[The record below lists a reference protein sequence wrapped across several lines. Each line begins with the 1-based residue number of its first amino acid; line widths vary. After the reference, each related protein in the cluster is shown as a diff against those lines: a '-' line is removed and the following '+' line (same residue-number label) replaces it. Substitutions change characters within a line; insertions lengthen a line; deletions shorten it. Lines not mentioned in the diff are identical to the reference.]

1 VNEVHIGNLGMR
13 GAVHSLRS
21 AWGGRVWMGAW
32 RRSDSNADPIRS
44 NGRSVASHHK
54 EAGHPAGRKPL
65 SKQLFVILCML
76 VLSGVAAR
84 AQDETWDTVSIPGIC
99 TYQIPST
106 LELQKGTYKKINDQL
121 RKSVLEIE
129 TTPDR
134 VVAQPKGINDFDPVA
149 LKRYCRVIVETER
162 GSRSEYAKLDE
173 PMALSAAE
181 LKELETEIKS
191 QLQQGAALLTS
202 KGIKMT
208 ILSWQGVKINRV
220 NGVDAILTTYTRSI
234 NDAPSVLVR
243 MYKIQNNDCLHT
255 ITISYRESESNL
267 WEADLEKVVGTF
279 KFKKR

>member
-1 VNEVHIGNLGMR
+1 
-13 GAVHSLRS
+13 
-21 AWGGRVWMGAW
+21 
-32 RRSDSNADPIRS
+32 
-44 NGRSVASHHK
+44 
-54 EAGHPAGRKPL
+54 
-65 SKQLFVILCML
+65 ML

-162 GSRSEYAKLDE
+162 GSRGEYAKLDE

-202 KGIKMT
+202 KGIK
-208 ILSWQGVKINRV
+208 
-220 NGVDAILTTYTRSI
+220 
-234 NDAPSVLVR
+234 
-243 MYKIQNNDCLHT
+243 
-255 ITISYRESESNL
+255 
-267 WEADLEKVVGTF
+267 
-279 KFKKR
+279 